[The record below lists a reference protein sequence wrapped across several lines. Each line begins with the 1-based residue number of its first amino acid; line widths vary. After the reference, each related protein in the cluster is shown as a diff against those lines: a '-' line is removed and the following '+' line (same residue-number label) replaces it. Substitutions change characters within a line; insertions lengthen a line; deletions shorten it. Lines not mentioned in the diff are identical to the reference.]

1 MLFQSSVPQLFNK
14 LNFDF
19 YTAATSARKKECAK
33 RLNLY
38 HDSQLPYLEEK
49 LSELFAEP
57 DRMLKIELNITRK
70 VINNLA
76 QIYRVPPIREIEGA
90 AIDKELYKQI
100 CQGCT
105 LDVKLKQ
112 ASRYAKLL
120 KSILLKVVW
129 RNGRLDLDILT
140 GNILDIEIGETPED
154 LKKVLITDFGKS
166 ERIEDIEYS
175 LWTPNTWQRL
185 DYKGDVNESSP
196 NIYGVLPVQRQ
207 ACGSFASAS
216 LAVVRCGLYQGL

>member
-1 MLFQSSVPQLFNK
+1 MLYVYVQLTIRNRVNQIGNVNQGRYGARPLPAFFYGMQMLFQSTVPQLFNK

-154 LKKVLITDFGKS
+154 LKKVLITDFGKVRKDRRY
-166 ERIEDIEYS
+166 RI
-175 LWTPNTWQRL
+175 
-185 DYKGDVNESSP
+185 
-196 NIYGVLPVQRQ
+196 
-207 ACGSFASAS
+207 
-216 LAVVRCGLYQGL
+216 

>member
-1 MLFQSSVPQLFNK
+1 MLFQSTVPQLFNK
-14 LNFDF
+14 LNFNF
-19 YTAATSARKKECAK
+19 YTAATSTRKKKCAE

-57 DRMLKIELNITRK
+57 NRILKIELNITRK

-76 QIYRVPPIREIEGA
+76 QIYRAPPIREIDSA
-90 AIDKELYKQI
+90 AIEKDLYRQI
-100 CQGCT
+100 CHNCT

-140 GNILDIEIGETPED
+140 GNILDVEIGETLED
-154 LKKVLITDFGKS
+154 L
-166 ERIEDIEYS
+166 
-175 LWTPNTWQRL
+175 
-185 DYKGDVNESSP
+185 
-196 NIYGVLPVQRQ
+196 
-207 ACGSFASAS
+207 
-216 LAVVRCGLYQGL
+216 